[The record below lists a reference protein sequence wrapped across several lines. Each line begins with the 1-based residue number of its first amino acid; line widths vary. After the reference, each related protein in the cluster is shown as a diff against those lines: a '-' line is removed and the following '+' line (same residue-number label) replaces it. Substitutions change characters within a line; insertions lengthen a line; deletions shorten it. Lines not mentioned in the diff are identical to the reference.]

1 MQVYRL
7 ASLLCKSYDLPMS
20 QAAVLTGDLIGSTE
34 AGPEAADRAIQ
45 LLSDAANDFVALGK
59 VSYPLKFTRYRGD
72 GWQVAVHWAGLSYR
86 LATYM
91 LARLRASDLGIRTR
105 IGIGI
110 GSIDSWGS
118 TDLGSAHGTAFIN
131 SGHALDSLGTSG
143 GLAVSSTKIDSSVW
157 ISAALETLAY
167 LSDRWS
173 LEQAQAISLWAT
185 HQMPFA
191 DGNATLLELAQTLNI
206 SRQALSS
213 RLAVAGEKPIM
224 AAIRAAEATL

>member
-1 MQVYRL
+1 MT
-7 ASLLCKSYDLPMS
+7 

-34 AGPEAADRAIQ
+34 AGPEAVERAIQ
-45 LLSDAANDFVALGK
+45 TLRAATNEFGRLGN
-59 VSYPLKFTRYRGD
+59 VSRPLKFRFAHYRGD
-72 GWQVAVHWAGLSYR
+72 GWQAAVHWAGLSFR
-86 LATYM
+86 LATYL
-91 LARLRASDLGIRTR
+91 LAQLRASDLGLRTR

-118 TDLGSAHGTAFIN
+118 TDLASAHGTAFIN
-131 SGHALDSLGTSG
+131 SGHALDSLGTSSS
-143 GLAVSSTKIDSSVW
+143 LAVSSTKNDDLHW
-157 ISAALETLAY
+157 IVAALETLAY

-173 LEQAQAISLWAT
+173 LEQAQAISFWAT
-185 HQMPFA
+185 HQTPFA
-191 DGNATLLELAQTLNI
+191 DRNSTLLELADNLNI